1 MLTRCPLALIEDRTT
16 RSDGREVRPSPLAN
30 HEAKH
35 LVRALV
41 EVRDAGVRSE
51 EEFEAKRVEVTAKE
65 KAPLSDGWR
74 RMRRED

>member
-1 MLTRCPLALIEDRTT
+1 MLTRYPLALIEDRTT
-16 RSDGREVRPSPLAN
+16 RSDGREVRPSPPAN

-51 EEFEAKRVEVTAKE
+51 EEFEAKRAEVTATE
-65 KAPLSDGWR
+65 KKCR
-74 RMRRED
+74 